1 MLNSYWVAPDFRRFQ
16 DLAMD
21 AILGPGISWNTGIVV
36 VVIASG
42 VSSSGI
48 DWAQNFS
55 EVGGNFTVKAQNT
68 SYNH

>member
-1 MLNSYWVAPDFRRFQ
+1 
-16 DLAMD
+16 MD

-68 SYNH
+68 RYNH